1 MKSHCGLRTGY
12 HMKRYHYFPLILLSA
27 ILSEFVQAQTCTL
40 SGTVR
45 DHATG
50 EPLVAANIRLEGT
63 SRGTITN
70 AQGYYRLSLDAGR
83 HVVIY
88 SFIGYRSDTL
98 RIDLNGP
105 FEYDARLEPAPIQMA
120 EVLVIDE
127 DPAVAIMRRVIE
139 NKKRW
144 IDSLMSYQFEA
155 FTRQVM
161 RRDTAIAMITE
172 SYSAGYWRKGDTLRE
187 VVRQKHQ
194 TENIPGTAN
203 FAAVGG
209 IVNFYD
215 DDVRFSG
222 FTFVGPTSTEAFE
235 YYSFKLERTR
245 VRDGIPIYTIRLQPK
260 TRLTPL
266 FNGAINVVGDS
277 YALVGVEVTPN
288 EAFSLPLFSK
298 LELTYGQQFN
308 LYEKRYWMPADIR
321 LKGVFEV
328 SIVGLSLPQIGF
340 EQTSAIYDYRINPEL
355 ADSIFQ
361 KRRRTE
367 LPEATKFDSS
377 FWAQRDV
384 LALTDEEQIAYKTL
398 DSTQTLEKQ
407 FRPSGPLAA
416 LSSPLFSYLGYAK
429 VRFNRVEGLFL
440 GANVREDSVTNRL
453 ALFGSAG
460 YAFSDKK
467 PKFSFGAEVFLDAR
481 RKYSAG
487 IEGFRE
493 FDHIPDEGFYD
504 DVAILG
510 GTLLGKSDY
519 RDYFYTEG
527 WRIWLAAKPIHR
539 LALRLAYHSQ
549 DERTARKQTDYS
561 FFYRGDTYRPNPSIW
576 DGTMRSLKLSARY
589 GDEPVP
595 LGLIAQDFAE
605 LEIEH
610 SNPNLLASSFDF
622 TRVLARGELHL
633 KTYSRRLLFSPT
645 LSIRVTAGTSSGSPP
660 PQRVFSLESRYDGFG
675 PFGVLRGGSV
685 KEFTGHRFVIFSL
698 EHNFRN
704 TPFLILN
711 IPFLYKNGI
720 ELLIHGTAAR
730 SWSSSP
736 LPFSHTTNG
745 WYTEAGV
752 GISRVLGVFRLDYTY
767 RFAHPRNA
775 FVSLGVA
782 QLL

>member
-1 MKSHCGLRTGY
+1 MKQSQFL
-12 HMKRYHYFPLILLSA
+12 LILS
-27 ILSEFVQAQTCTL
+27 FVFLFFRGAHSQTFTL

-50 EPLVAANIRLEGT
+50 EPLVAANIRVEGT

-70 AQGYYRLSLDAGR
+70 AQGYYRLSLEAGR
-83 HVVIY
+83 HVVIF

-98 RIDLNGP
+98 RVELSGP
-105 FEYDARLEPAPIQMA
+105 LEHNASLEPAPIQMA

-144 IDSLMSYQFEA
+144 IDSLTSYQFDA
-155 FTRQVM
+155 FTRMVM

-172 SYSAGYWRKGDTLRE
+172 SYTAGYWRKGDTLRE
-187 VVRQKHQ
+187 VVRQKRQ

-235 YYSFKLERTR
+235 YYNFKLERTR

-321 LKGVFEV
+321 LKGVVEV

-407 FRPSGPLAA
+407 FRPSGPLTA
-416 LSSPLFSYLGYAK
+416 LSSPPFSYLGYAK

-440 GANVREDSVTNRL
+440 GAKVREDSVTNRL

-460 YAFSDKK
+460 YAFSDKR
-467 PKFSFGAEVFLDAR
+467 PKFSLGAEVFLDAR

-487 IEGFRE
+487 IEGFRGL
-493 FDHIPDEGFYD
+493 DHIPDEGFYED
-504 DVAILG
+504 FAILG
-510 GTLLGKSDY
+510 GTLLSKIDY
-519 RDYFYTEG
+519 RDYYYSEG
-527 WRIWLAAKPIHR
+527 WKMWIGGKPASRVSFRLEYRNEDHSTAAQSTNYSLLER
-539 LALRLAYHSQ
+539 
-549 DERTARKQTDYS
+549 DEV
-561 FFYRGDTYRPNPSIW
+561 YRPNPPIA
-576 DGTMRSLKLSARY
+576 DGAMRSLMLSARY
-589 GDEPVP
+589 GDEPVA
-595 LGLIAQDFAE
+595 LGLIARDFAE
-605 LEIEH
+605 LDVEH
-610 SNPNLLASSFDF
+610 SNPGILSSAFHF
-622 TRVLARGELHL
+622 TRAVVRGELHL
-633 KTYSRRLLFSPT
+633 KTYSQRFLFAPT
-645 LSIRVTAGTSSGSPP
+645 LSLRMTAGASSGTVP

-685 KEFTGHRFVIFSL
+685 KEFAGHSFVVFSL

-720 ELLIHGTAAR
+720 ELLVHGTAAR
-730 SWSSSP
+730 AWSSSP

-752 GISRVLGVFRLDYTY
+752 GVSRVLGLFRLDYTY

>member
-1 MKSHCGLRTGY
+1 
-12 HMKRYHYFPLILLSA
+12 MKRYDFLPLILLSA
-27 ILSEFVQAQTCTL
+27 ILSEFAQAQTSTL

-50 EPLVAANIRLEGT
+50 ERLVAANIRVEGT

-70 AQGYYRLSLDAGR
+70 AQGYYRLSLETGR
-83 HVVIY
+83 HVVIF

-98 RIDLNGP
+98 RVDLSGP
-105 FEYDARLEPAPIQMA
+105 LEHNASLEPAPIQMA

-144 IDSLMSYQFEA
+144 IDSLASYQFDA
-155 FTRQVM
+155 FTRMVM

-172 SYSAGYWRKGDTLRE
+172 SYTAGYWRKGDTLRE
-187 VVRQKHQ
+187 VVRQKRQ

-235 YYSFKLERTR
+235 YYNFKLERTR
-245 VRDGIPIYTIRLQPK
+245 VRDGIPIYTVRLLPK

-266 FNGAINVVGDS
+266 FDGTVNVVGDS
-277 YALVGVEVTPN
+277 YALVGVEVSPN

-298 LELTYGQQFN
+298 LQLRYGQQFN
-308 LYEKRYWMPADIR
+308 LYEDRYWMPADIR
-321 LKGVFEV
+321 LKGAFEI
-328 SIVGLSLPQIGF
+328 SIIGLSLPQIGF
-340 EQTSAIYDYRINPEL
+340 EQTSAIYDYRINPDL
-355 ADSIFQ
+355 PDSIFQ

-367 LPEATKFDSS
+367 LPEAAKFDSS
-377 FWAQRDV
+377 FWAKRDV
-384 LALTDEEQIAYKTL
+384 LPLTDEEHKAYKTL
-398 DSTQTLEKQ
+398 DSTQTLDKQ

-416 LSSPLFSYLGYAK
+416 LSSPLFSYLGHAD

-460 YAFSDKK
+460 YAFSDKR
-467 PKFSFGAEVFLDAR
+467 PKFSLGAELFLDAR

-487 IEGFRE
+487 IEGFRGL
-493 FDHIPDEGFYD
+493 DHIPDEGFYD
-504 DVAILG
+504 DFAILG
-510 GTLLGKSDY
+510 GTLLSKQDY
-519 RDYFYTEG
+519 RDYYYSEG
-527 WRIWLAAKPIHR
+527 WRMWIGGKPASRVSFRLEYRNEDQSTAAHTTNYSLLER
-539 LALRLAYHSQ
+539 
-549 DERTARKQTDYS
+549 DEV
-561 FFYRGDTYRPNPSIW
+561 YRPNPPIS
-576 DGTMRSLKLSARY
+576 DGTMRSLMLSARY
-589 GDEPVP
+589 GDEPVA
-595 LGLIAQDFAE
+595 LGLIARDFAE
-605 LEIEH
+605 LDVEH
-610 SNPNLLASSFDF
+610 SSRGVLSSAFDF
-622 TRVLARGELHL
+622 TRAIVRGEVHL
-633 KTYSRRLLFSPT
+633 KTYSQRLMFAPT
-645 LSIRVTAGTSSGSPP
+645 LSLRLTAGATSGTVPT
-660 PQRVFSLESRYDGFG
+660 QRIFSLESRYDGFG
-675 PFGVLRGGSV
+675 PLGVLRGGSV
-685 KEFTGHRFVIFSL
+685 KEFSGHRFILLSI

-704 TPFLILN
+704 TPVLMTG
-711 IPFLYKNGI
+711 IPFLYRSGI
-720 ELLIHGTAAR
+720 ELIAHATFAR

-736 LPFSHTTNG
+736 LPFGGTTNG
-745 WYTEAGV
+745 WYSEAGL
-752 GISRVLGVFRLDYTY
+752 GLSRIFGLFRLDYTY

-775 FVSLGVA
+775 FISLGVA